1 MISDPLANHVWCI
14 RVCVGCFCY
23 LKLVGL
29 PCRSVLLNPHVMKR
43 EKNCSIDTHVM
54 EREKVVR
61 SLPFFSIEEIQKKFI
76 YEPLKGNQTF
86 RERETNC
93 PCMAL
98 CLCYACFCRSLGPV
112 SLSTE
117 LTKSVCLLVPRR
129 RNQMALPR
137 TRQHLIQKKRTRQ
150 QGLSCPDSHTDTDTQ
165 VFLADISC
173 KHWLLRK
180 RFLATTMCY
189 PN

>member
-1 MISDPLANHVWCI
+1 MLHTKPLFEGVLHTNFQKKIVRSI
-14 RVCVGCFCY
+14 
-23 LKLVGL
+23 LVL
-29 PCRSVLLNPHVMKR
+29 WR
-43 EKNCSIDTHVM
+43 EKNCSID
-54 EREKVVR
+54 
-61 SLPFFSIEEIQKKFI
+61 
-76 YEPLKGNQTF
+76 PLFLYFQSVCV
-86 RERETNC
+86 RET

-98 CLCYACFCRSLGPV
+98 CFCYACFCRSLGPV

-137 TRQHLIQKKRTRQ
+137 TRQHLIKKNKTRQ
-150 QGLSCPDSHTDTDTQ
+150 QGLSCPDSHTDTQ
-165 VFLADISC
+165 VFLVLDISC
-173 KHWLLRK
+173 KHWLVRK